1 MRRGTFAFVAA
12 IAATSCA
19 VQKEW
24 IPTGGSRGD
33 GTVKM
38 SYEYGGFE
46 KPVVDESRAD
56 AAARQRCSAWGYTS
70 AERFEG
76 IERHCIASNQYGC
89 IRWRM
94 TTTFQCTG
102 QPEKVR

>member
-1 MRRGTFAFVAA
+1 MKTGWIVAA
-12 IAATSCA
+12 VAVSLGGCA

-38 SYEYGGFE
+38 SFEFGGFE
-46 KPVVDESRAD
+46 KPQVDNQRAE
-56 AAARQRCSAWGYTS
+56 AAAKQRCAAWGYTS

-76 IERHCIASNQYGC
+76 IERTCIASNNYGC
-89 IRWRM
+89 IRYRV
-94 TTTFQCTG
+94 TSTFQCTG
-102 QPEKVR
+102 QPEKVK